1 MNDFDRDETPAEHLQ
16 ADVESAAQDSTASST
31 TRSRRALLFGAAAT
45 SAALA
50 ACGKSKDAAAPASG
64 ASVAS
69 TASTT
74 PVDSEIV
81 FASATTM
88 AQMIR
93 DKKISARELL
103 TACYARIDAVNP
115 KLNAVVQFCR
125 ERAYKEADAADAAL
139 AKGQVSGPLHGV
151 PMTIK
156 DSWDTAEVISTGGTQ
171 GRAFFIP
178 EKDAT
183 VVARLRGAGAILMGK
198 TNTPEFTLGG
208 VSGMG
213 TTVNIIYGMSRNPYD
228 QTRSTSGSTGGGGA
242 IIAAGGSPFD
252 IGTDFGGSIR
262 GPAHANGI
270 AGIKPTTG
278 RVPRT
283 GHIVDYGGVFDSYQQ
298 GGPMARR
305 VEDLLLLMPI
315 LAGPDNKD
323 AIIMPMPWADPG
335 KVALK
340 GLRVAWYTDM
350 GSDDKGEATK
360 PTAEVIETITRCVK
374 HLEKLGCSVTASRPP
389 DMMAIADI
397 STKLREGD
405 GNAWQKR
412 LTEKYHTTVPGPNR
426 RFDYPLIGTAEFT
439 ELLEQRDAWRAK
451 MIAWVKDYDLIVCP
465 PSTGPAP
472 VIGSR
477 DGEGKRG
484 TGFTTTY
491 NIAGWPSG
499 VVRAGTSPEKMPLG
513 VMLTAQPWREDI
525 VLAAMSEIER
535 EFGGWQKPTI

>member
-1 MNDFDRDETPAEHLQ
+1 MNDFDRDEAPAEHLQ
-16 ADVESAAQDSTASST
+16 ADVESAAQDSPASST
-31 TRSRRALLFGAAAT
+31 ARSRRALLFGATAA
-45 SAALA
+45 SAALV
-50 ACGKSKDAAAPASG
+50 ACGKSAEPTSTVSTGVAAKTS
-64 ASVAS
+64 S
-69 TASTT
+69 T
-74 PVDSEIV
+74 PVDSDIV

-103 TACYARIDAVNP
+103 SACYARIDAVNP

-125 ERAYKEADAADAAL
+125 DRAYKEADAADAAL
-139 AKGQVSGPLHGV
+139 AKGQLSGPLHGV

-171 GRAFFIP
+171 GRAFFVP

-183 VVARLRGAGAILMGK
+183 VVARLRAAGAILMGK

-208 VSGMG
+208 VTGMG

-335 KVALK
+335 KVSLK

-350 GSDDKGEATK
+350 GKDDKGEAAK
-360 PTAEVIETITRCVK
+360 PTPEVIEVVTRCAK
-374 HLEKLGCSVTASRPP
+374 HFEQLGCSVTESRPP

-439 ELLEQRDAWRAK
+439 DLLEQRDAWRAK

-477 DGEGKRG
+477 EGEGKRG

-535 EFGGWQKPTI
+535 EYGGWQKPTI